1 MRQTS
6 APGDLLT
13 ELTFYE
19 PSEDIFKLIIS
30 SEDRVS
36 YLFTWAK
43 SEQSHWMSETLYLF
57 RHQSNVHLVEF

>member
-19 PSEDIFKLIIS
+19 PSEDLFKLIIS

-36 YLFTWAK
+36 YLFT
-43 SEQSHWMSETLYLF
+43 
-57 RHQSNVHLVEF
+57 